1 MTFRLRLDT
10 RRQEHR
16 DRDQAPCLPELTDE
30 ERFSLDHPS
39 PPPTHRR
46 RGGLSPDAVLTGP
59 AQVAL
64 GVPPAYRDVGF
75 SAARFGDNSPGDDTE
90 LAVHLGNAGWT

>member
-1 MTFRLRLDT
+1 M
-10 RRQEHR
+10 
-16 DRDQAPCLPELTDE
+16 
-30 ERFSLDHPS
+30 
-39 PPPTHRR
+39 
-46 RGGLSPDAVLTGP
+46 
-59 AQVAL
+59 AL